1 MHNIMLV
8 VVMLEVNL
16 TVLLGFNLQ
25 KRKRKE
31 KDFFLLPGLSAGKA
45 KLASGSVSL
54 APSGINEKVSQ
65 RL

>member
-1 MHNIMLV
+1 
-8 VVMLEVNL
+8 MLEVTL
-16 TVLLGFNLQ
+16 TVARLKCAKK
-25 KRKRKE
+25 KRKITFI
-31 KDFFLLPGLSAGKA
+31 FFPQDCQQGKA